1 MSISVIIII
10 NSWLLFGF
18 RFITGTILS
27 GILCLCI
34 GIPRFSQHDSARA
47 RIGSFIINMIV
58 GISQAFCLLFC
69 LVGYGWSAWWGAI
82 MIRVASK

>member
-1 MSISVIIII
+1 MIIII